1 MKKGEAWINTFSSLV
16 TYLFQYNTD
25 TTSLL
30 SGTAIK
36 ATVIYVC
43 HGPCSVTFFLKN
55 NHRTAPTESPM
66 MADPPLFSAT
76 VTTSHPCRTYIG
88 ASLEYFLH
96 SNTTNKTCILI
107 IVITNQHHVLP
118 TAEPEP
124 HHAPHT
130 LHVPGQSHRAHTSS
144 LGHESRSPQ
153 GLVRIYIGI
162 LWNPPQYES
171 SHYMFILL
179 PYALLVNS
187 LYVYVLS
194 LYKYSSLFYVF
205 R

>member
-107 IVITNQHHVLP
+107 IVITNQHHVLS
-118 TAEPEP
+118 TAAPPEP

-130 LHVPGQSHRAHTSS
+130 FHVPGQSYHARTSS
-144 LGHESRSPQ
+144 
-153 GLVRIYIGI
+153 
-162 LWNPPQYES
+162 
-171 SHYMFILL
+171 
-179 PYALLVNS
+179 
-187 LYVYVLS
+187 
-194 LYKYSSLFYVF
+194 
-205 R
+205 